1 MVFGVFIIFSK
12 PIISADLHRVQT
24 PPAQNKEP
32 EKMIE
37 DGMKMILNA
46 LQLILKSLPQYKAPE
61 VLGNGDIIIRRVQP
75 REIVPDAGNKSKK
88 GIWTHCSDSFCIISG
103 ANRDIYM
110 GDKTYD
116 EWCKIVNDKFDEI
129 EDPQWSDI
137 SKVAKEVGLSFSEVF
152 EMLGYKDHF
161 DFAGEDIGNDK

>member
-75 REIVPDAGNKSKK
+75 DERSPNVENDSKK
-88 GIWTHCSDSFCIISG
+88 GI
-103 ANRDIYM
+103 
-110 GDKTYD
+110 
-116 EWCKIVNDKFDEI
+116 
-129 EDPQWSDI
+129 
-137 SKVAKEVGLSFSEVF
+137 
-152 EMLGYKDHF
+152 
-161 DFAGEDIGNDK
+161 

>member
-1 MVFGVFIIFSK
+1 MKRLLPVLMVFGVFIIFSK

-75 REIVPDAGNKSKK
+75 DERSPNVENDSKK
-88 GIWTHCSDSFCIISG
+88 GI
-103 ANRDIYM
+103 
-110 GDKTYD
+110 
-116 EWCKIVNDKFDEI
+116 
-129 EDPQWSDI
+129 
-137 SKVAKEVGLSFSEVF
+137 
-152 EMLGYKDHF
+152 
-161 DFAGEDIGNDK
+161 